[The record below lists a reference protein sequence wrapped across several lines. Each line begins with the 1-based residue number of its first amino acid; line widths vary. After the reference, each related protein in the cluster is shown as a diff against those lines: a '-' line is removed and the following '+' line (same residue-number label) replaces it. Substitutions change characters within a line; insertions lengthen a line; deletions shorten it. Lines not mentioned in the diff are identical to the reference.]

1 MEKYLKVFK
10 FMFEVFGMAKR
21 NTVLLRPLLINI
33 IVGMIVS
40 VVLAFAFS
48 VVTSELASYIVLSAG
63 LVLLYFIDYFNN
75 GLTVSLI
82 YEQVTTGQAN
92 FSTAM
97 ARTTKSMPGI
107 LTFAAIS
114 GLLDLI
120 SSYAQERGD
129 VVGKILTRVV
139 YAVWTTAT
147 YMVMPTMVIE
157 NTGFV
162 AAFGRAKDVMK
173 NDPTQVGAGV
183 IGIGMATWVLGGVC
197 VAGAYGALRFLAPIN
212 GILAAFAFFFITNIY
227 WGVSGYIKTTYYTC
241 FYLWAKECETKQST
255 DYSLAPA
262 PLAAALGD

>member
-10 FMFEVFGMAKR
+10 FMFEVLGMARK
-21 NTVLLRPLLINI
+21 NTVLLRPLLINV

-40 VVLAFAFS
+40 VVLAFALS
-48 VVTSELASYIVLSAG
+48 VVTNATVGYVVLSAG

-82 YEQVTTGQAN
+82 YEQVTTGEAN

-129 VVGKILTRVV
+129 IVGKILTRVM

-157 NTGFV
+157 GTGFG
-162 AAFGRAKDVMK
+162 AAFSRSKDVMK
-173 NDPTQVGAGV
+173 NDPTQVGAGI
-183 IGIGMATWVLGGVC
+183 IGIGMATWVLGMVC
-197 VAGAYGALRFLAPIN
+197 VAGAYGALRALAPIN
-212 GILAAFAFFFITNIY
+212 GVLGGFAFFFITNIY

-241 FYLWAKECETKQST
+241 FYLWAKECETKQSA
-255 DYSLAPA
+255 DYSLAPG
-262 PLAAALGD
+262 PLAAALAD